1 MKKNNKILFCFSR
14 KSMNL
19 KKRKRNK
26 QAIKIMIRKSNI
38 YYHWRENWIK
48 RLRYVFSRKKENSYL
63 LCWGHRFF
71 CWPSWFSVDFTM
83 NSLGLIALTP
93 WNCPL
98 ISSTGG
104 SYADYFLE
112 KSIQIWRCSKR
123 NTSSASTKSE
133 RRPGA
138 QNFILFSFVLTF
150 G

>member
-1 MKKNNKILFCFSR
+1 
-14 KSMNL
+14 MNL

-48 RLRYVFSRKKENSYL
+48 RLRYVFSRKKKTRTFYVEVID
-63 LCWGHRFF
+63 FF
-71 CWPSWFSVDFTM
+71 CWPPGFSVDFTM
-83 NSLGLIALTP
+83 NFLVLIALTP
-93 WNCPL
+93 WNFPL

-104 SYADYFLE
+104 GGYADFLLE
-112 KSIQIWRCSKR
+112 KSIQTWRCSKR
-123 NTSSASTKSE
+123 NTSSVSTKSE

-138 QNFILFSFVLTF
+138 QKFILFSFVLTF